1 MNLKSLTIKNFRAY
15 KAETRIDFDQL
26 TTIIG
31 KNDIGKST
39 ILEALEIFFNNSTV
53 KIEPSDANVHS
64 TDKTVEITCEFTDYP
79 DEISIDTSSPTSLK
93 EEYLLSIDE
102 TLVIKKRIDCGKK
115 TPTIDVFIVANH
127 PTERE
132 VSSLLELKEKE
143 LQAIIKSKSLDSKL
157 KGNPTMRKAIWD
169 SVSDLKLNEVEI
181 PVSKPKEDAKR
192 IWEQVDAFLPI
203 FALFQS
209 DRSSSDSDNEVQ
221 NPMKAAIATAISEVQ
236 KEINE
241 IQQKVKYKAEEIAA
255 NTHKAL
261 SEIDEKLASKL
272 DPKFNPPTPARW
284 NGLFSIQ
291 LDTDDGIP
299 LNKRGSGVRR
309 MILVSF
315 FKAEAERRLKSS
327 AKRNIIYAIEEPET
341 AQHPNNQ
348 KVLIESFKSL
358 ANESGCQIILTTHS
372 PGLASEL
379 PVDSLRFVN
388 TDEDDKLR
396 IEDGD
401 VVFPKIAETL
411 GVTPDSRVKVLFC
424 VEGPTDVTALGC
436 LSKALKT
443 KYPELPDLTNDER
456 VAFILMGG
464 STLKHWVNQNYLKEL
479 GKPEFHLYDSDVAK
493 YQESIDEVN
502 ARPDVS
508 CGQLTQKL
516 EIESYLHKDAI
527 KLGFDIEIEVPDQLN
542 ADNKAASK
550 IFAEAYSVKVGLPNP
565 IRDSNAKKFLAERA
579 FPIMSA
585 EMIEERDTVGEV
597 KGWFEKI
604 NELKTRKHNKVYS
617 A

>member
-1 MNLKSLTIKNFRAY
+1 MKLKSLKVKNFRAY
-15 KAETRIDFDQL
+15 QAETIIGFDQL

-39 ILEALEIFFNNSTV
+39 ILEALEIFFNNQTV
-53 KIEPSDANVHS
+53 KIDSSDANIRS
-64 TDKTVEITCEFTDYP
+64 AIKTVEITCEFTDYP
-79 DEISIDTSSPTSLK
+79 SELSIDSSSSTNLK
-93 EEYLLSIDE
+93 DEYLLSTDN
-102 TLVIKKRIDCGKK
+102 TLVIKKSYDCSKK
-115 TPTIDVFIVANH
+115 TPSVEIFIIANH
-127 PTERE
+127 PTEKE
-132 VSSLLELKEKE
+132 VSNLLELKEKE

-157 KGNPTMRKAIWD
+157 KGNPTMRKAIWE
-169 SVSDLKLNEVEI
+169 SISDLKLQTIEI
-181 PVSKPKEDAKR
+181 PVSKPREDAKR
-192 IWEQVDAFLPI
+192 IWEQIDGYLPI

-221 NPMKAAIATAISEVQ
+221 DPMKAAIATAISEVQ
-236 KEINE
+236 KEIND
-241 IQQKVKYKAEEIAA
+241 IQQKVKEKAEEIAA

-261 SEIDEKLASKL
+261 KEIDENLANKL
-272 DPKFNPPTPARW
+272 DPKFNPPTPAKW

-327 AKRNIIYAIEEPET
+327 SKQNIIYAIEEPET

-358 ANESGCQIILTTHS
+358 ANESDCQIILTTHS

-379 PVDSLRFVN
+379 PIESLRFIFH
-388 TDEDDKLR
+388 DDSGNLK
-396 IEDGD
+396 IELGEG
-401 VVFPKIAETL
+401 VFPKIAKTL

-424 VEGPTDVTALGC
+424 VEGPTDVSAIC
-436 LSKALKT
+436 ALSKAMKI

-456 VAFILMGG
+456 VAFVLMGG
-464 STLKHWVNQNYLKEL
+464 STLKHWVNHNYLKEL
-479 GKPEFHLYDSDVAK
+479 GKPEFHLYDNDVNT
-493 YQESIDEVN
+493 YQDSIDQVN
-502 ARPDVS
+502 SREDNS

-516 EIESYLHKDAI
+516 EIESYLHKDAVI
-527 KLGFDIEIEVPDQLN
+527 AGFDIDIEIPDHLN
-542 ADNKAASK
+542 DAGKATPR
-550 IFAEAYSVKVGLPNP
+550 IFAEAYSQKVGFQNP
-565 IRDSNAKKFLAERA
+565 IKDTNAKKFLAERA
-579 FPIMSA
+579 FPNMTA
-585 EMIEERDTVGEV
+585 EMIEERDPNGEV

-604 NELKTRKHNKVYS
+604 NELLN
-617 A
+617 

>member
-15 KAETRIDFDQL
+15 KDETRINFNQL

-39 ILEALEIFFNNSTV
+39 ILEALEIFFNNSTI
-53 KIEPSDANVHS
+53 KIEPADANVHS

-79 DEISIDTSSPTSLK
+79 AEISIDTSSPTSLK
-93 EEYLLSIDE
+93 EEYLLSPDE

-115 TPTIDVFIVANH
+115 TPTIDIFIVANH
-127 PTERE
+127 PTESE
-132 VSSLLELKEKE
+132 VSNLLELKEKE

-169 SVSDLKLNEVEI
+169 SVSDLKLDKVEI

-192 IWEQVDAFLPI
+192 IWEQIDAFLPI

-221 NPMKAAIATAISEVQ
+221 SPMKAAIATAISEVQ

-241 IQQKVKYKAEEIAA
+241 IQQKVKEKAEEIAK

-327 AKRNIIYAIEEPET
+327 AKQNIIYAIEEPET

-379 PVDSLRFVN
+379 PVDSLRFIH
-388 TDEDDKLR
+388 TDEKDKLT
-396 IEDGD
+396 IEDGND
-401 VVFPKIAETL
+401 VFPKIAETL

-464 STLKHWVNQNYLKEL
+464 STLKHWVNKNYLKEL

-502 ARPDVS
+502 ARLDVS

-527 KLGFDIEIEVPDQLN
+527 KLGFEIEIEVPDQLN
-542 ADNKAASK
+542 ADNKATPK
-550 IFAEAYSVKVGLPNP
+550 IFAEAYSMKVGLPNP
-565 IRDSNAKKFLAERA
+565 IRDSNAKKYLAERA
-579 FPIMSA
+579 FPNMNA

-604 NELKTRKHNKVYS
+604 NELMN
-617 A
+617 

>member
-1 MNLKSLTIKNFRAY
+1 MNLKSLTIRNFRAY
-15 KAETRIDFDQL
+15 QSETKIEFDQL

-39 ILEALEIFFNNSTV
+39 ILEALEIFFNNQTV
-53 KIEPSDANVHS
+53 KIDSSDANIHS
-64 TDKTVEITCEFTDYP
+64 TSKIVEITCEFTDYP
-79 DEISIDTSSPTSLK
+79 SEMSIDTSSPTNLK
-93 EEYLLSIDE
+93 DEFLLSIDE
-102 TLVIKKRIDCGKK
+102 TLVIKKKFDCGKK
-115 TPTIDVFIVANH
+115 TPSVDIFIVANH
-127 PTERE
+127 PTKKE
-132 VSSLLELKEKE
+132 VSNLLELKEKE

-157 KGNPTMRKAIWD
+157 KGNPTMRKAIWE
-169 SVSDLKLNEVEI
+169 SVDDLKLQIIEI

-192 IWEQVDAFLPI
+192 IWEQIDGYLPI

-221 NPMKAAIATAISEVQ
+221 DPMKAAIATAISEVQ
-236 KEINE
+236 KEIND
-241 IQQKVKYKAEEIAA
+241 IQKKVKEKAEEIAT
-255 NTHKAL
+255 NTHNAL
-261 SEIDEKLASKL
+261 KDIDETLASKL
-272 DPKFNPPTPARW
+272 DPKFNPPTPAKW

-327 AKRNIIYAIEEPET
+327 SKQNIIYAIEEPET

-348 KVLIESFKSL
+348 RVLVESFKSL
-358 ANESGCQIILTTHS
+358 ANESECQIILTTHS

-379 PVDSLRFVN
+379 PIESLRFVYHDSRN
-388 TDEDDKLR
+388 LKIQHGE
-396 IEDGD
+396 G
-401 VVFPKIAETL
+401 VFPKIAQTL

-424 VEGPTDVTALGC
+424 VEGPTDVEALC
-436 LSKALKT
+436 SLSKAMNK
-443 KYPELPDLTNDER
+443 KYSELPDLTTDHR

-464 STLKHWVNQNYLKEL
+464 STLKHWVDQNYLKEL
-479 GKPEFHLYDSDVAK
+479 GKPEFHLYDNDVNA
-493 YQESIDEVN
+493 YQQSIDQVN
-502 ARPDVS
+502 NRADSS

-527 KLGFDIEIEVPDQLN
+527 IAGFDIEIEIPDQLS
-542 ADNKAASK
+542 DDGKATPR
-550 IFAEAYSVKVGLPNP
+550 IFAEAYSQKFGLQNP
-565 IRDSNAKKFLAERA
+565 IRDTRAKKFLAKRA
-579 FPIMSA
+579 FPNMTA
-585 EMIEERDTVGEV
+585 EMIEERDAVGEV

-604 NELKTRKHNKVYS
+604 NELLS
-617 A
+617 

>member
-15 KAETRIDFDQL
+15 QTETRIEFDQL

-39 ILEALEIFFNNSTV
+39 LLEALEIFFNNNTV
-53 KIEPSDANVHS
+53 KIDSSDANIHS

-79 DEISIDTSSPTSLK
+79 SKISIDSSSTTNLK
-93 EEYLLSIDE
+93 EEFLLSKEE
-102 TLVIKKRIDCGKK
+102 TLIVRKKIDCSKK
-115 TPTIDVFIVANH
+115 TPSIDIYIVANH
-127 PTERE
+127 PTEKGVE
-132 VSSLLELKEKE
+132 NLLELKEKD
-143 LQAIIKSKSLDSKL
+143 LQSIIRGKSLDSKL
-157 KGNPTMRKAIWD
+157 KGNPTMRRAIWS
-169 SVSDLKLNEVEI
+169 SVSDLKLQITEI

-192 IWEQVDAFLPI
+192 IWEQIDAYLPM

-221 NPMKAAIATAISEVQ
+221 SPMKAAIATAISEVQ

-241 IQQKVKYKAEEIAA
+241 IQQKVREKAEEIAA

-261 SEIDEKLASKL
+261 KEIDESLASKL
-272 DPKFNPPTPARW
+272 EPKFNPPTPAKW

-315 FKAEAERRLKSS
+315 FKAESERRLKSS
-327 AKRNIIYAIEEPET
+327 NKQNIIYAIEEPET

-348 KVLIESFKSL
+348 KILIESFKSL
-358 ANESGCQIILTTHS
+358 ANESDCQIVLTTHS

-379 PVDSLRFVN
+379 PTNSLRFI
-388 TDEDDKLR
+388 DKDKHGKLIIEFGED
-396 IEDGD
+396 I
-401 VVFPKIAETL
+401 FPKIAENL
-411 GVTPDSRVKVLFC
+411 GVTPDSRVKLLIC
-424 VEGPTDVTALGC
+424 VEGPTDVTALGH
-436 LSKALKT
+436 LSKAMNV
-443 KYPELPDLTNDER
+443 KYTELPNLINDER
-456 VAFILMGG
+456 IAFILMGG

-479 GKPEFHLYDSDVAK
+479 GKPEFHLYDNDVAS
-493 YQESIDEVN
+493 YQKSIDIIN
-502 ARPDVS
+502 QRDDLS
-508 CGQLTQKL
+508 FGLLTQKL

-527 KLGFDIEIEVPDQLN
+527 KIGFDIEIEIPDELN
-542 ADNKAASK
+542 GDNKATPK
-550 IFAEAYSVKVGLPNP
+550 IFAEAYSLKTGLPNT
-565 IRDSNAKKFLAERA
+565 IRDTNAKKFLTERA
-579 FPIMSA
+579 FPNMTA
-585 EMIEERDTVGEV
+585 EMIEERDTNNEV

-604 NELKTRKHNKVYS
+604 NELLN
-617 A
+617 